1 MMEKSTYIGLG
12 ICITIIVVGLV
23 LFNSEDK
30 TETTRTIQIDAKWF
44 DFNPNEIRLKQGEDV
59 TIQINNLDATHG
71 INIPKLGIRGD
82 NIVRFRFDK
91 KGEFEFYCNNFC
103 GEGHSDMIGKIIV
116 E

>member
-1 MMEKSTYIGLG
+1 MEKSTYIGLG
-12 ICITIIVVGLV
+12 LFVTIIAVGLI
-23 LFNSEDK
+23 LFNLKDEG
-30 TETTRTIQIDAKWF
+30 EVGRTIQIDAKWF

-59 TIQINNLDATHG
+59 TIQINNIDAMHG
-71 INIPKLGIRGD
+71 ITIPALGVRGD
-82 NIVRFRFDK
+82 DMIKFRADE